1 MFHVVNKT
9 KKTKIGQT
17 NKETHEFK
25 RDSAMRNSTQN
36 INIIM
41 NTTLT
46 REKLMGG
53 GWVAVSP
60 RGKLVENGSI
70 FMLDCG
76 SVWLFGVGKHDR
88 SKSAGQESQTPDSII
103 LTLTQTDFW

>member
-1 MFHVVNKT
+1 MDKT

-17 NKETHEFK
+17 HKETNGFK
-25 RDSAMRNSTQN
+25 QDSAMRISTQN
-36 INIIM
+36 II
-41 NTTLT
+41 LL
-46 REKLMGG
+46 RKLLWLRKSWRGS
-53 GWVAVSP
+53 VAVSP
-60 RGKLVENGSI
+60 WGKLVENGSI

-76 SVWLFGVGKHDR
+76 FVWLFGVGKHDR